1 MLVPLLI
8 AAALHVDPDAGN
20 NKFDATFDAPL
31 GERINA
37 TSSAVA
43 CDVTY
48 DEKAGAASGACSVP
62 LTSITVDSEPT
73 KTEHFQQWTTNKKV
87 DPKECR
93 IEAKFEGVKVEPALT
108 GTPSNGVPKTSNSD
122 AVPQPSKISG
132 EAAFTVCGRA
142 RTDGKKERL
151 TGTAMM
157 LPDGRIRVRARV
169 EKFNRDRYHIGPK
182 YTDGWLSRVQQLAPV
197 VAETGT
203 LEISLF
209 AKPAETKATAKP

>member
-48 DEKAGAASGACSVP
+48 EEKAGAASGACSVP

-73 KTEHFQQWTTNKKV
+73 KTEHFQQWATNKKSE
-87 DPKECR
+87 PKECR
-93 IEAKFEGVKVEPALT
+93 IEAKFDGIKVEPAAL
-108 GTPSNGVPKTSNSD
+108 SEK
-122 AVPQPSKISG
+122 PSKIDG
-132 EAAFTVCGRA
+132 DATFTVCGRA
-142 RTDGKKERL
+142 RSDGKKEKL
-151 TGTAMM
+151 AGTAMM

-169 EKFNRDRYHIGPK
+169 EKFNRERYQIGPK
-182 YTDGWLSRVQQLAPV
+182 YTEGWLSRVQQLAPV

-203 LEISLF
+203 VEISIF
-209 AKPAETKATAKP
+209 AKPAETKAATKP

>member
-43 CDVTY
+43 CEVTY

-73 KTEHFQQWTTNKKV
+73 KTEHFQQWVTNKKT
-87 DPKECR
+87 DPKQCR
-93 IEAKFEGVKVEPALT
+93 IEAKFDGVKVEPNMT
-108 GTPSNGVPKTSNSD
+108 GTPSNGVPQ
-122 AVPQPSKISG
+122 ASKISG

-142 RTDGKKERL
+142 RSDGKKEKL
-151 TGTAMM
+151 AGTAMQ

-169 EKFNRDRYHIGPK
+169 EKFNRDQYRIGPK
-182 YTDGWLSRVQQLAPV
+182 YTEGWLSRVQQLAPV

-203 LEISLF
+203 IEISLF
-209 AKPAETKATAKP
+209 AKPAETNAAAKP